1 MCVYIYDIASEMF
14 AERSSRKMPQW
25 WWVHR
30 SLFQPTSWPGFKMPW
45 DFPWPPAWWLEGAWA
60 HMYRPG
66 YARIIIYIFYVGIPN
81 KTTNPS
87 VHMYIY
93 IYTPKNTY
101 PDHGFFQT
109 KLTEYIYTY
118 IINHLGMIPLAF
130 AIIPVT
136 SRVTKNESPE
146 SQKLLLSP
154 PAQPCPV
161 TFGVELAKWRGNV
174 AVLLWWR
181 FSVIILNQISFGL
194 SWLGATL
201 PESWV
206 IWGR

>member
-1 MCVYIYDIASEMF
+1 MF

-93 IYTPKNTY
+93 IYTHQKTHILTIVFSKQNSQNTY
-101 PDHGFFQT
+101 IHTSSIIWGWFPSHSPSFQWHPESRKT
-109 KLTEYIYTY
+109 SHPSPRNCCFLHQL
-118 IINHLGMIPLAF
+118 NLVLLHLG
-130 AIIPVT
+130 
-136 SRVTKNESPE
+136 SNWRNEEVMWPYYYDGDLVWSY
-146 SQKLLLSP
+146 
-154 PAQPCPV
+154 
-161 TFGVELAKWRGNV
+161 
-174 AVLLWWR
+174 
-181 FSVIILNQISFGL
+181 
-194 SWLGATL
+194 
-201 PESWV
+201 
-206 IWGR
+206 

>member
-1 MCVYIYDIASEMF
+1 MCIYIYDIASEMF

-93 IYTPKNTY
+93 IYIHTKKHISWPW
-101 PDHGFFQT
+101 FFPNKT
-109 KLTEYIYTY
+109 HRIHIYIHHQSFGDDSPR
-118 IINHLGMIPLAF
+118 IRHHSSDIP
-130 AIIPVT
+130 
-136 SRVTKNESPE
+136 SHEKRVTRVPE
-146 SQKLLLSP
+146 TVAFSTSSTLS
-154 PAQPCPV
+154 CY
-161 TFGVELAKWRGNV
+161 
-174 AVLLWWR
+174 
-181 FSVIILNQISFGL
+181 
-194 SWLGATL
+194 
-201 PESWV
+201 
-206 IWGR
+206 IWGRIGEMKR